1 MNPMNAELY
10 EIDYSCSP
18 GGINMWGL
26 DIRDSLYHSSYA
38 EFRNPAQALN
48 WMLKRYPASEINLS
62 VRSLDWYHGQMSVP
76 SATIGQ

>member
-48 WMLKRYPASEINLS
+48 WMLKRYPESEINLS
-62 VRSLDWYHGQMSVP
+62 VRSLGWYFKQDAIENV
-76 SATIGQ
+76 SAL